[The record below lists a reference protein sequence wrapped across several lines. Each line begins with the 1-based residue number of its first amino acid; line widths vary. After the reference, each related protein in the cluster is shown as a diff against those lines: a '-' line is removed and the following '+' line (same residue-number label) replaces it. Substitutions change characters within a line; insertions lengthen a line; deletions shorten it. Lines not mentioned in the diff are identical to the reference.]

1 MIATLPMYDRVE
13 LAPATD
19 RYWAAIR
26 DRLRAAGMA
35 APDALSRGAD
45 DLWPLWRAP
54 DLVLA
59 QTCGL
64 PYRTRLHGKVTL
76 VGTPDFAL
84 VGCPPGYYCSVLV
97 ARADDPRSL
106 AGLTAGRFA
115 YNDPLSQSGWA
126 AAHSH
131 VAGLGLAL
139 HPTLCCGA
147 HRLSAV
153 AVAQGRTDL
162 AAIDAV
168 TWRLMQRHDG
178 GLTASLREV
187 AHTAPTPGLPY
198 ITALGH
204 DPAVLFATIAAAL
217 AGLAD
222 NDRQALG
229 LRGLV
234 MIPAAA
240 YLAQPIP
247 PAPDQI
253 AQS

>member
-1 MIATLPMYDRVE
+1 MIAALPMYDRPE
-13 LAPATD
+13 LAAATD

-26 DRLRAAGMA
+26 DQLRAAGMA
-35 APDALSRGAD
+35 APDALSRGVD

-64 PYRTRLHGKVTL
+64 PYRSRLHGKVTL
-76 VGTPDFAL
+76 VGTPNFAL
-84 VGCPPGYYCSVLV
+84 AGCAPGYYCSVLV
-97 ARADDPRSL
+97 ARADDPRSINEL
-106 AGLTAGRFA
+106 MAGRFA
-115 YNDPLSQSGWA
+115 YNDALSQSGWA
-126 AAHSH
+126 AAHNH

-139 HPTLCCGA
+139 RPTLRSGG
-147 HRLSAV
+147 HRRSAV
-153 AVAQGRTDL
+153 AVVERRADL

-178 GLTASLREV
+178 GLTATLREV
-187 AHTAPTPGLPY
+187 ARTAPTPGLPY

-204 DPAVLFATIAAAL
+204 DPAVLFAAIAAAL

-240 YLAQPIP
+240 YLALPIP
-247 PAPDQI
+247 PPPEQPT
-253 AQS
+253 